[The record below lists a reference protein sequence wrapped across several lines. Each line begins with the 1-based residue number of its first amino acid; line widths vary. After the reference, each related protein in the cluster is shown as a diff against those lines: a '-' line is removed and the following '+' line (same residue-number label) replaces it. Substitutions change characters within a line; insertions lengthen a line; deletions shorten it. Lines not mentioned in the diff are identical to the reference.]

1 MRLLPG
7 VAGRF
12 RRFKQRRRVA
22 RAHAELAG
30 RAMQGRAWAARPHGL
45 SRRLVV
51 SLTSFP
57 GRFDTLL
64 PTLQSL
70 LFQTMRPDAVQLWI
84 AHEDVARLP
93 DAVRQLEPL
102 GLDVRACAD
111 MRSYKK
117 IVPAL
122 AEEPESLIV
131 TADDDIWYWPGWLE
145 ELVEAHRAT
154 GNTVV
159 AHRAHRIVL
168 RPDGHPDSYARWER
182 PVRQSLAGPLIFP
195 TGVHG
200 VLYAPGALHPDVTRR
215 DLFMSLAPSADDI
228 WLYWMHRRC
237 GSRPHVL
244 ALGHRILEWPG
255 SQAVKLQSGNLAGGG
270 NDLAVA
276 AMISAFGFPG
286 GD

>member
-7 VAGRF
+7 IDGRF

-57 GRFDTLL
+57 GRFDTLM
-64 PTLQSL
+64 PTLESL

-131 TADDDIWYWPGWLE
+131 TADDDIWYWPSWLSGHKSFS
-145 ELVEAHRAT
+145 LRTTDILWNWPRPILT
-154 GNTVV
+154 GMCCLSIYCRSTV
-159 AHRAHRIVL
+159 
-168 RPDGHPDSYARWER
+168 
-182 PVRQSLAGPLIFP
+182 
-195 TGVHG
+195 
-200 VLYAPGALHPDVTRR
+200 
-215 DLFMSLAPSADDI
+215 M
-228 WLYWMHRRC
+228 
-237 GSRPHVL
+237 
-244 ALGHRILEWPG
+244 
-255 SQAVKLQSGNLAGGG
+255 
-270 NDLAVA
+270 
-276 AMISAFGFPG
+276 
-286 GD
+286 